1 MAYQAQLLNRLV
13 QFGRVSAELL
23 VTDDAHLLP
32 SFRHAVAWLIE
43 NDAAASAAILAAAA
57 ANATNALRDAEIA
70 LNLIRALNQDS
81 VTFVYSTP
89 SENIA
94 AVRALFANLS
104 GWQAVCLANYIFN
117 LGLTNAQ
124 YTNFFGYSGAAL
136 TTFKTRLASAAAT
149 YAAAVATQGG

>member
-1 MAYQAQLLNRLV
+1 MAYQAQLLNRLS
-13 QFGRVSAELL
+13 QFGQVSYDLS
-23 VTDDAHLLP
+23 VIDDAGLLP
-32 SFRHAVAWLIE
+32 SFRHAVSWLLP
-43 NDAAASAAILAAAA
+43 NDAAASAAILAVAA
-57 ANATNALRDAEIA
+57 ANATNALRDGEIA
-70 LNLIRALNQDS
+70 LNLVRALNQDS

-94 AVRALFANLS
+94 AVRAVFANLS
-104 GWQAVCLANYIFN
+104 GWDAVRLGAYISS

-149 YAAAVATQGG
+149 YAAAIGTQGG